1 MASPATRE
9 IMSPITG
16 NAAEVAR
23 RGLLKISEATILKTV
38 DDLDLRGHAKISAV
52 VGIPLRNLQQRHDVA
67 TFAVSA
73 PIAAVTALLELLAMS
88 TLEKVIVALDD
99 HADTPNFEQLSEAI
113 DTVRGDGAS
122 LDDVVA
128 VLAFA
133 VVEDFPAAPHC
144 RRLFEERDE
153 FALPDLPDV
162 VITSSLLAPKET
174 DPEVKEQ
181 RRRRREEEKKRKRG
195 PASQRPPRP
204 TKSKAPSKAPAKAT
218 EPRRTVE
225 PSIAIRR
232 PMNFTPAELDR
243 FDPEHALAGTVVVV
257 DVPFDAMDPARPDQK
272 SKERPALVVAAS
284 ADALLVRPIYS
295 SPAPTRN
302 VLQAWRRLGLDHVC
316 YIDDARVVLS
326 VTPSESLERVGR
338 LTDQEWNAQL

>member
-1 MASPATRE
+1 
-9 IMSPITG
+9 MSPITG

-23 RGLLKISEATILKTV
+23 RGLLKISEATVLGTV
-38 DDLDLRGHAKISAV
+38 DELDLRGHAKISAV

-67 TFAVSA
+67 TFAASA
-73 PIAAVTALLELLAMS
+73 PIAAVTALLELLAMT
-88 TLEKVIVALDD
+88 TLEKVIVALGD
-99 HADTPNFEQLSEAI
+99 HADTPNFEQLSAAI
-113 DTVRGDGAS
+113 DAVRADGAS

-133 VVEDFPAAPHC
+133 IVEEFPAAPHC

-153 FALPDLPDV
+153 LALPELPDV
-162 VITSSLLAPKET
+162 VISSSQLTPKET
-174 DPEVKEQ
+174 DPEIKEQ

-195 PASQRPPRP
+195 PTSQRPPRP
-204 TKSKAPSKAPAKAT
+204 TKSKSQPKAPAKSN
-218 EPRRTVE
+218 EPRRTIE
-225 PSIAIRR
+225 PSIEIRR

-243 FDPEHALAGTVVVV
+243 FDPEHALSGTVVIV
-257 DVPFDAMDPARPDQK
+257 DVPFDAMDPAVPEQN

-295 SPAPTRN
+295 SSAPTRN

-316 YIDDARVVLS
+316 YVDDARVVLS
-326 VTPSESLERVGR
+326 VTPGEPLERVGR